1 MRVLLDTHLFVWFL
15 AGSPKLGRSARK
27 TIEGASAVFVSS
39 ASVWEIAIK
48 AALGKIEA
56 DAAVV
61 AEEIEGSGFIEL
73 PVSARHAARVAELP
87 PLHGDPFD
95 RLLIAQALCE
105 PLIMLTADA
114 ALARYGSVVMAI
126 GR

>member
-1 MRVLLDTHLFVWFL
+1 VRLLLDTHLFVWFL

-73 PVSARHAARVAELP
+73 PVSARHAARVAKLP

-95 RLLIAQALCE
+95 RLLIAQALSE
-105 PLIMLTADA
+105 PLVLLTADS
-114 ALARYGSVVMAI
+114 ALANYGSVIMTI